1 MSSRRDPLGLA
12 RALPARLIPA
22 LVAAMALLAGLAIG
36 GASGAAAL
44 AERWRGAAAALTVA
58 LPAEAAPQLAEVAA
72 RIAALPG
79 VAEARP
85 VDPARLAELLRPWLG
100 EQPALPLP
108 PLVEL
113 RLRPGGHDAETLAAL
128 VARAVPGAELERQ
141 GVVAEN
147 LRGLALRV
155 QALSLLVL
163 ALVGGMGAAVT
174 LVATRSVLAARRE
187 AIALI
192 YDLGAT
198 RGDISGRVAQR
209 LAWQAGLGALAGAAL
224 AVPLLAALASVA
236 APLAGGS
243 GALPYGALAL
253 LPPVAAALAHVT
265 ATVSVRRTL
274 RDAP

>member
-12 RALPARLIPA
+12 RALPARVVPS

-36 GASGAAAL
+36 GTSGAAAL

-58 LPAEAAPQLAEVAA
+58 LPPDAAPRLAEAAARLAT
-72 RIAALPG
+72 LPG
-79 VAEARP
+79 IAEARP
-85 VDPARLAELLRPWLG
+85 VDPERLAELLRPWIG
-100 EQPALPLP
+100 EQAALPLP
-108 PLVEL
+108 PLIEL
-113 RLRPGGHDAETLAAL
+113 RLRPGGPDADTVAAL
-128 VARAVPGAELERQ
+128 VASAVPGAELERQ
-141 GVVAEN
+141 GGVAEN

-174 LVATRSVLAARRE
+174 LVATRAALASRRE

-198 RGDISGRVAQR
+198 RGDIAGRVARR

-243 GALPYGALAL
+243 GALPYLGLAL
-253 LPPVAAALAHVT
+253 LSPAAAALAHVT
-265 ATVSVRRTL
+265 ATLSVRRYL

>member
-1 MSSRRDPLGLA
+1 MSGRRDPLGLG

-58 LPAEAAPQLAEVAA
+58 LPPEASPRLAEAAA
-72 RIAALPG
+72 RISALPG

-85 VDPARLAELLRPWLG
+85 VDPARLADLLRPWIG
-100 EQPALPLP
+100 DHPALPLP

-113 RLRPGGHDAETLAAL
+113 RLRPGEFDAESLAAL

-147 LRGLALRV
+147 LRVLALRV
-155 QALSLLVL
+155 QALSFLVL

-174 LVATRSVLAARRE
+174 LVATRAVLSSRRE

-198 RGDISGRVAQR
+198 RGDISGRVARR
-209 LAWQAGLGALAGAAL
+209 LAWQAGLGALAGAVL

-243 GALPYGALAL
+243 GALPFLGLAM
-253 LPPVAAALAHVT
+253 LPPTAAALAHVT
-265 ATVSVRRTL
+265 ATLSVRRTL

>member
-1 MSSRRDPLGLA
+1 MGSRRDPLGLA
-12 RALPARLIPA
+12 RALPARLIPSV
-22 LVAAMALLAGLAIG
+22 VAAMALLAGLAIG

-58 LPAEAAPQLAEVAA
+58 LPPEASTRLAEAAAL
-72 RIAALPG
+72 IAALPG

-85 VDPARLAELLRPWLG
+85 VDPARLAELLRPWIG

-108 PLVEL
+108 PLIEL
-113 RLRPGGHDAETLAAL
+113 RLRPGAQDAEALAAL

-147 LRGLALRV
+147 LRGLAVRV

-163 ALVGGMGAAVT
+163 ALVAAMAAAVT
-174 LVATRSVLAARRE
+174 LVATRAALATRRE

-198 RGDISGRVAQR
+198 RGEISRRVARR

-243 GALPYGALAL
+243 GALPYPALAL
-253 LPPVAAALAHVT
+253 LPPAAAALAHVT
-265 ATVSVRRTL
+265 ATLSVRRTL

>member
-1 MSSRRDPLGLA
+1 MGSRRDPLGLA
-12 RALPARLIPA
+12 RALPARLIPS

-58 LPAEAAPQLAEVAA
+58 LPPDAAPHVAEAAA

-79 VAEARP
+79 VAEAQP
-85 VDPARLAELLRPWLG
+85 VDPARLAELLRPWIG
-100 EQPALPLP
+100 DQPALPLP

-113 RLRPGGHDAETLAAL
+113 RLRSGNHDPEAL
-128 VARAVPGAELERQ
+128 GALIARAVPGAELERQ
-141 GVVAEN
+141 GVVVEN
-147 LRGLALRV
+147 LRGLAVRV

-174 LVATRSVLAARRE
+174 LVATRAALASRRE

-198 RGDISGRVAQR
+198 RGDISGRVARR
-209 LAWQAGLGALAGAAL
+209 LAWQAGLGALAGVVLAL
-224 AVPLLAALASVA
+224 PLLAMLASVA

-243 GALPYGALAL
+243 ARLPFAALAL
-253 LPPVAAALAHVT
+253 LPPCAAALAHIT
-265 ATVSVRRTL
+265 ATLSVRRFL

>member
-1 MSSRRDPLGLA
+1 MSSRRDPLGLV

-58 LPAEAAPQLAEVAA
+58 LPPEAAPRIADAAA

-85 VDPARLAELLRPWLG
+85 VDPARLAELLRPWIG

-108 PLVEL
+108 PLIEL
-113 RLRPGGHDAETLAAL
+113 RLRPGGHDPEALAAL
-128 VARAVPGAELERQ
+128 VAQAVPGAELERQ
-141 GVVAEN
+141 GIVARN
-147 LRGLALRV
+147 LRGLAVRI

-174 LVATRSVLAARRE
+174 LVATRATLAARRE

-198 RGDISGRVAQR
+198 RGDVSGRVARR
-209 LAWQAGLGALAGAAL
+209 LAWQAGLGALAGAVL

-236 APLAGGS
+236 APLAGGD
-243 GALPYGALAL
+243 GALPYPALAL
-253 LPPVAAALAHVT
+253 LPPAAAAIAYVT
-265 ATVSVRRTL
+265 ATLSVRRTL